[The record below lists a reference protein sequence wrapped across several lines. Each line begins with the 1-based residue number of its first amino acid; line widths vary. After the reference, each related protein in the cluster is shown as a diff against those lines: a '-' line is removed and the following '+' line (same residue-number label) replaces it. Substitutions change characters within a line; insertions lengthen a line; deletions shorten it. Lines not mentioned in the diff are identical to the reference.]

1 MLSISKSYFFGYAL
15 MFFSGLSF
23 AETGINNALSSS
35 PQQRISLHQAI
46 NDTLLHNPALKSFSY
61 EISAQ
66 KGREYQAGLS
76 RSPEVNFTL
85 EDALGTGEF
94 NGVNSAQATI
104 SIGWVLEGKVRQGFK
119 GVAVAG
125 SLALSNEVKNKQ
137 LDAAAETARLF
148 LICLANQA
156 RRINADNTV
165 KLASDTVVAVK
176 KRVSAGNTPAA
187 ELLRAEADLT
197 RKQLDRENIIQTLTS
212 ALHLLAAQWGE
223 IHPEFMGVEGDIFQL
238 PTPLTFE
245 AFKNRLQ
252 SSPNF
257 LRLLSD
263 KRLKQAQLTLAQ
275 SKSEP
280 EWRVN
285 MGMRHFESINEQT
298 LVAGISIPFGER
310 SRNEGGI
317 RAAREKVLQTQAL
330 QYALKVEME
339 TTLFILY
346 QALQHNMRRVYAYR
360 NKIIPNLEKALTQTR
375 SAYDLGRYS
384 YFEWRS
390 VQAELL
396 NARTSLIEDSMAAH
410 LKVIEIERLTGA
422 TLVKITEQK

>member
-1 MLSISKSYFFGYAL
+1 

-76 RSPEVNFTL
+76 RSPEVNLTL
-85 EDALGTGEF
+85 EDALGTGVF
-94 NGVNSAQATI
+94 NGVNSAQTTI

-119 GVAVAG
+119 DVAVAG
-125 SLALSNEVKNKQ
+125 SLALSNEVKIKQ
-137 LDAAAETARLF
+137 LDMAAETTRLF

-165 KLASDTVVAVK
+165 KLANDTVVAVK

-212 ALHLLAAQWGE
+212 ALHLLAAQWSE
-223 IHPEFMGVEGDIFQL
+223 THPEFMGVEGDIFKL

-252 SSPNF
+252 QSPNF

-285 MGMRHFESINEQT
+285 MGVRHFESINEQA

-317 RAAREKVLQTQAL
+317 RTAREKVLQTQAL
-330 QYALKVEME
+330 QDALKVEME
-339 TTLFILY
+339 TTLFVLY

-360 NKIIPNLEKALTQTR
+360 NKIIPNLEKALAQTR
-375 SAYDLGRYS
+375 SAYNLGRYS

-422 TLVKITEQK
+422 TLVKTMEQK